1 MDITEY
7 SPMFNLLKTSVE
19 QKPTEFSWDT
29 ALRQRLARVSD
40 IGEQQNAYAQ
50 SMSLKR
56 MQDQL
61 NSQYSSA
68 LSNAQ
73 NARSSAPA
81 GGAPQGNSQPYSGD
95 YAQSKNPRNAQ
106 QALEYAKQAAAS
118 GDSQWY
124 RRCLAF
130 VAQAYGLAGSGTNYA
145 IDAYYQAPNR
155 QTGYNA
161 PAGALMFWKTGG
173 RAGHVAIYAGNGM
186 VYSTDISGKGKIGYV
201 PVSDIANKWGAQ
213 YVGWTMP
220 QFAANGF
227 R

>member
-1 MDITEY
+1 MDISEY
-7 SPMFNLLKTSVE
+7 SPMFNLLPNKTEV
-19 QKPTEFSWDT
+19 KGTDFSWDA
-29 ALRQRLARVSD
+29 ALKQRLARVSD
-40 IGEQQNAYAQ
+40 IGEQQNQYSQGIA
-50 SMSLKR
+50 LKR
-56 MQDQL
+56 FQDQL

-68 LSNAQ
+68 LSGAQ
-73 NARSSAPA
+73 NARGQAPA
-81 GGAPQGNSQPYSGD
+81 GNNQPYTGQ
-95 YAQSKNPRNAQ
+95 YAQSRNPRTAQ
-106 QALEYAKQAAAS
+106 QALEYAKAAAAS

-145 IDAYYQAPNR
+145 IDAYYDAPNR

-173 RAGHVAIYAGNGM
+173 RAGHVGIYAGNGM

-220 QFAANGF
+220 TFAANGY